1 MSKTKMTSR
10 QKTVLLAENAM
21 LTAVIILMSFTPL
34 GYLQIGPSPKMT
46 LIMIPVV
53 VGAITLGP
61 TTGAFLGFVFGATSF
76 IQCFGLDAFGT
87 TLLGI
92 NPVFTFIMCFVPRIL
107 MGYLC
112 GLIFKGIAKFNKPVG
127 YMVASL
133 GGAILNTVFFMGA
146 LILFFGRTDYIMGFR
161 GELNIFA
168 FLIAFVGL
176 QGLLE
181 IIACAVIGA
190 PVAAGIDAAVKRLK

>member
-10 QKTVLLAENAM
+10 QKTILLAENAM

-34 GYLQIGPSPKMT
+34 GYLQIGPVKMT
-46 LIMIPVV
+46 LIMIPVA

-92 NPVFTFIMCFVPRIL
+92 NPIFTFIMCFVPRIL

-127 YMVASL
+127 YVVAALS
-133 GGAILNTVFFMGA
+133 GAILNTVFFMST
-146 LILFFGRTDYIMGFR
+146 LILFFGRTDYIMEFR

-168 FLIAFVGL
+168 FLVAFVGL

-190 PVAAGIDAAVKRLK
+190 PVAAGVDAAVKKLK